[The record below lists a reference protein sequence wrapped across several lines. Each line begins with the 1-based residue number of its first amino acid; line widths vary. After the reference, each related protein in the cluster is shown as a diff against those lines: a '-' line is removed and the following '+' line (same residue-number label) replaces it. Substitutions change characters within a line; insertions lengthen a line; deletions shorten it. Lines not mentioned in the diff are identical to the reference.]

1 MSPENL
7 RRALGDAPLPDPE
20 RQWRAIQSQ
29 LAQPAK
35 VRRAVRPALALAAA
49 LGAIVLGIAGGTYWQ
64 FAAPAQ
70 WQVTT
75 ASGAADARALD
86 ESWFETGTDSSTR
99 FQVGRIGT
107 VALGA
112 GSRARLRRDGWSAHR
127 MELERG
133 TMEAVINAPPR
144 LFFVKTPT
152 ALATDLG
159 CAYTLTVE
167 DDGSSTLHVS
177 VGWVELSD
185 DTQRAIVPAGLTA
198 HVSASGTPSIPYAPA
213 LPTDVVD
220 ALARLSVRS
229 SASDIDLVLTA
240 LEAHD
245 APLAQVTRQQ
255 LSGITLWHLL
265 QRVERSERPRVLAAL
280 EHRAPRPEGV
290 TTEGILALDR
300 QMLDRWRRA
309 LHPMWGE
316 QEAPF
321 WVAAAQRIW
330 LWVMD

>member
-29 LAQPAK
+29 LAEPVR
-35 VRRAVRPALALAAA
+35 VRRQVHPVLAVAAA
-49 LGAIVLGIAGGTYWQ
+49 VGAIVLGIAGGTYYQ

-70 WQVTT
+70 WSVM
-75 ASGAADARALD
+75 AVGDHRALD
-86 ESWFETGTDSSTR
+86 ESWFETDTATSTQ

-107 VALGA
+107 VALGPD
-112 GSRARLRRDGWSAHR
+112 SRARLQRDGWSAHR

-133 TMEAVINAPPR
+133 TLEAVIIAPPR

-152 ALATDLG
+152 AVATDLG
-159 CAYTLTVE
+159 CVYTLTVA
-167 DDGSSTLHVS
+167 DDGTSTLYVS

-185 DTQRAIVPAGLTA
+185 GTQRTVVPAGLTA
-198 HVSASGTPSIPYAPA
+198 HVNAEGTPSIPYATA
-213 LPTDVVD
+213 LPADAVD
-220 ALARLSVRS
+220 ALARLSARAN
-229 SASDIDLVLTA
+229 SADVQLVLAA
-240 LEAHD
+240 LDAHD
-245 APLAQVTRQQ
+245 APLAQITRQQ
-255 LSGITLWHLL
+255 LSGVTLWHLL
-265 QRVERSERPRVLAAL
+265 QRVEGSDRARVVAAL
-280 EHRAPRPEGV
+280 ESRAPRPDGV
-290 TTEGILALDR
+290 TMEGILALDR
-300 QMLDRWRRA
+300 RMLDRWRRA

-316 QEAPF
+316 QQAPI